1 MVLFAIF
8 KQKKSTTY
16 SNTLG
21 ERIELSYINRSK
33 ALSKEQNY
41 HFTFWGG
48 GWGVFFVCFWFF
60 VFLGP
65 HYGLWRFPG

>member
-8 KQKKSTTY
+8 KQKKSMTY

-41 HFTFWGG
+41 HFTFFWGG
-48 GWGVFFVCFWFF
+48 VLGGFFC
-60 VFLGP
+60 
-65 HYGLWRFPG
+65 